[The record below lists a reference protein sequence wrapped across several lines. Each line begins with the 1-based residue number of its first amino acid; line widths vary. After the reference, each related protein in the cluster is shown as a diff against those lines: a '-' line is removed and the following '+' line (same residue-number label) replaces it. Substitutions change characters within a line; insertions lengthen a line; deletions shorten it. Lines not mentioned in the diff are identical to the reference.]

1 MQRVAGEV
9 EQNDATKKR
18 KLFPLDQSRIF
29 IGKYTDTEGY
39 THKQYELTN
48 PNDESDKIQI
58 ELMIKDPSD
67 RSLEVQT
74 DLKVTIKQTDVEAE
88 VNDVFPDHSF
98 VHGTRV
104 FARNSLSHRFRELIE
119 HTNIVDVSLHDNSV
133 VFASDKE
140 SVGEVFNKMVKNKFI
155 SLPIYNE
162 ENRFA
167 GFVDILDILRY
178 LTDKLVDLTTGP
190 FENISW
196 WATWHSVD
204 NVSKTPCKQIIN
216 ISKRNPNF
224 CAVHDMSVQKVLD
237 DMGVFNIH
245 RIGILKEKT
254 LVGILTQSKLL
265 EFFFKHDFLTDIG
278 NIAVSTVGQL
288 RLGYRKVHSI
298 TLETKV
304 ISAFRAMIEN
314 HVSGLAVLHDNE
326 IVGNISASDIKELGF
341 EFNLFSRLFVSIKE
355 FFGENMK
362 PLQSVTPQTKFKDV
376 VTLFLKNKVHRVYVV
391 DEKDVVGVI
400 TPSDIL
406 KCFQTKPHNPFGV
419 NI

>member
-1 MQRVAGEV
+1 
-9 EQNDATKKR
+9 
-18 KLFPLDQSRIF
+18 
-29 IGKYTDTEGY
+29 
-39 THKQYELTN
+39 
-48 PNDESDKIQI
+48 
-58 ELMIKDPSD
+58 
-67 RSLEVQT
+67 
-74 DLKVTIKQTDVEAE
+74 
-88 VNDVFPDHSF
+88 
-98 VHGTRV
+98 
-104 FARNSLSHRFRELIE
+104 
-119 HTNIVDVSLHDNSV
+119 
-133 VFASDKE
+133 
-140 SVGEVFNKMVKNKFI
+140 
-155 SLPIYNE
+155 
-162 ENRFA
+162 
-167 GFVDILDILRY
+167 
-178 LTDKLVDLTTGP
+178 
-190 FENISW
+190 
-196 WATWHSVD
+196 
-204 NVSKTPCKQIIN
+204 
-216 ISKRNPNF
+216 
-224 CAVHDMSVQKVLD
+224 
-237 DMGVFNIH
+237 
-245 RIGILKEKT
+245 
-254 LVGILTQSKLL
+254 
-265 EFFFKHDFLTDIG
+265 LTDIG